1 MRTKSNQNKIFMKK
15 NCWSKV
21 GSRTATSQSG
31 RNLAGFFAG
40 FKAVADFIFFF
51 KMARQSG
58 QVSGQKLAGFP
69 AGFGPCVLSKF
80 FVSFPSLKAVLLRS
94 SNKDIYKMKTLRH
107 TGRHNLP
114 SLNECRPRHST
125 CTNQV
130 KNPLDGTQASK
141 QALRIKQHLLV

>member
-1 MRTKSNQNKIFMKK
+1 MSREQNEIFWGAKQLKRKRNQLVKS
-15 NCWSKV
+15 CWPTCHVRIRPDSWPDSRQWTIHFFSKWQ
-21 GSRTATSQSG
+21 G
-31 RNLAGFFAG
+31 NP
-40 FKAVADFIFFF
+40 
-51 KMARQSG
+51 ARY
-58 QVSGQKLAGFP
+58 P

-94 SNKDIYKMKTLRH
+94 SNKDIYKMKTLLH